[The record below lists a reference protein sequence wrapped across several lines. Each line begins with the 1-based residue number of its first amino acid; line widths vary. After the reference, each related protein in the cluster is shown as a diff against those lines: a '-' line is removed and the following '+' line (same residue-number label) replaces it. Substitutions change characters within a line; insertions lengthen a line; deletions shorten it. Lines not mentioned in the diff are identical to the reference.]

1 MVITQNIEK
10 LLVLYREYGDIK
22 AIMDMAEQKGISTNR
37 VTISN
42 CLNGKHCNSKII
54 QLIGDFYTE
63 KQTKL
68 QSYGK

>member
-1 MVITQNIEK
+1 MVITKNINK
-10 LLVLYREYGDIK
+10 MLTLYREYGDIK

-63 KQTKL
+63 KQFKL